1 MEQAR
6 HNIACSLERVAQN
19 YPNQT
24 AIAVPHTGTSISFK
38 ELNDESSRIASGLNK
53 YGLKK
58 GDRVLLLVPFSIR
71 FICIVFAL
79 FKAGTVPILIDPGL
93 GKRSIL
99 KCIKEAEPRGIVA
112 VPIAHLISKIFQK
125 PFRSLKYKVTV
136 SSWRL
141 WGGKTLK
148 DIRNMAEPSLTYA
161 NTLPSDLAAI
171 LFTSGS
177 TGSPKGVLY
186 THGMF
191 SQQLDALRSCYD
203 IQPGE
208 IDLSTFPLYSLFGV
222 GIGMTSI
229 LPEMDFTRPAKVDPD
244 KILKTITKYNVSSG
258 FGSPALWDT
267 ISRYCI
273 LQTRRLSSLTRIL
286 MAGAP
291 IPGSLLKR
299 FDHILKPG
307 SKIHT
312 PYGATEA
319 LPVTTIERKEILEDT
334 YKKSQQGYGTCVG
347 RAVPGV
353 EFRIIA
359 ITDDPIHQWDDSL
372 ELIHG
377 EIGEIIVKGPWVT
390 RNYFKRD
397 EATRLAKIKD
407 HGNAFWHR
415 MGDVG
420 YIDNQNR
427 FWFCGRKSQRVRTA
441 NGTLFTIQCEGV
453 FNTHPKVKRSALVG
467 VGKAEN
473 QKPVIIIEPERL
485 NDLTNDSA
493 HNAFVKDLLEFGS
506 RCNHTLRIKD
516 ILIHPEFPV
525 DIRHNAKIFREK
537 LAQWATRKVHSK

>member
-1 MEQAR
+1 MEQTR
-6 HNIACSLERVAQN
+6 HNIAFSLERVAQN

-24 AIAVPHTGTSISFK
+24 AIAVPHEGTSISFK
-38 ELNDESSRIASGLNK
+38 ELNDESSCIASGLNQ
-53 YGLKK
+53 YGLMK
-58 GDRVLLLVPFSIR
+58 GDRVLLLVPFSIK
-71 FICIVFAL
+71 FISIAFAL

-93 GKRSIL
+93 GKRNIL
-99 KCIKEAEPRGIVA
+99 KCVEEAEPQGIVA
-112 VPIAHLISKIFQK
+112 APIVHLISKFFK
-125 PFRSLKYKVTV
+125 KTFRSLKHRVTV
-136 SSWRL
+136 GSYQF
-141 WGGKTLK
+141 WGEKTLK
-148 DIRNMAEPSLTYA
+148 NIRNMAEPDHSCV
-161 NTLPSDLAAI
+161 NKLPSDQAAI

-191 SQQLDALRSCYD
+191 SCQLDTLRSCYN

-208 IDLSTFPLYSLFGV
+208 IDLSTFPLFALFGV
-222 GIGMTSI
+222 GMGMTSI
-229 LPEMDFTRPAKVDPD
+229 LPEMDFTRPAKVNPD
-244 KILKTITKYNVSSG
+244 KMLKTITKYNVSTG

-267 ISRYCI
+267 VSRYCI
-273 LQTRRLSSLTRIL
+273 LQNRQLSSLNRIL

-299 FDHILKPG
+299 FDHILKPE
-307 SKIHT
+307 SKIYT

-347 RAVPGV
+347 RAVPEL
-353 EFRIIA
+353 EFKIII

-372 ELIHG
+372 ELAHG
-377 EIGEIIVKGPWVT
+377 KIGEIAVKGPWVT
-390 RNYFKRD
+390 QNYFKRD
-397 EATRLAKIKD
+397 KATRLAKIKD

-420 YIDNQNR
+420 YIDDQNR
-427 FWFCGRKSQRVRTA
+427 LWFCGRKSQRVRTT

-467 VGKAEN
+467 VGETEN
-473 QKPVIIIEPERL
+473 QKPVIIIEPEHL
-485 NDLTNDSA
+485 NDLANDSV
-493 HNAFVKDLLEFGS
+493 HKAFINELLELGS
-506 RCNHTLRIKD
+506 QCDHTLEIRD
-516 ILIHPEFPV
+516 ILIHPKFPV